1 MSRQG
6 WSGHPS
12 SHGQG
17 CPVPTDRASP
27 AQIERNGDEDT
38 VNMSTTM
45 EATVEK
51 MDDGPAPAAV
61 TCEYTGTLKTSIPS
75 IASAWG
81 DWSR

>member
-1 MSRQG
+1 MSRRG

-17 CPVPTDRASP
+17 CPVPTDRSSR

-51 MDDGPAPAAV
+51 MDDSSAPPSV